1 MERKHVKNQ
10 AEKALRT
17 RQLVTCAVLSA
28 LSVTV
33 LLIGGITGILD
44 LTAMVIASLCLAFC
58 VIEIDVRHA
67 CMVWAVTAVLSL
79 ILLPSKELAAVY
91 LLGGLYPIAKSSF
104 ERLHPLFTWA
114 LKLSMFNSM
123 FLLFILAAQKLL
135 GLSGMGYEF
144 TAATLLLGNAS
155 FLVYDFALTVFISI
169 YLIRLRRRIKL
180 PQLKE

>member
-1 MERKHVKNQ
+1 
-10 AEKALRT
+10 
-17 RQLVTCAVLSA
+17 
-28 LSVTV
+28 
-33 LLIGGITGILD
+33 
-44 LTAMVIASLCLAFC
+44 
-58 VIEIDVRHA
+58 
-67 CMVWAVTAVLSL
+67 
-79 ILLPSKELAAVY
+79 
-91 LLGGLYPIAKSSF
+91 
-104 ERLHPLFTWA
+104 
-114 LKLSMFNSM
+114 M